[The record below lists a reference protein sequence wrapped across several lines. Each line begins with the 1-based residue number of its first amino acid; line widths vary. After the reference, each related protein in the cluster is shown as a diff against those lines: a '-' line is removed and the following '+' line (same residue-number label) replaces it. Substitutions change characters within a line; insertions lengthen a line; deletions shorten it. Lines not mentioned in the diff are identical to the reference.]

1 MHPVMR
7 QLVRDHGMMLAI
19 LDAIDREVTI
29 AEAGGPLDSEL
40 VVTALRCLHDVP
52 EWHHHPLEEALFARA
67 IGRDP
72 GCQGAFSEVWAE
84 HDRFPAATRR
94 LLDWFDGGEGG
105 GPEAPDLS
113 GEEVLAELGR
123 YAVEQRR
130 HIERENDSVFL
141 VLLAVLVDEDWEQG
155 RSAVTTDAA
164 TVFRPILDHI
174 QALQAAGRR

>member
-19 LDAIDREVTI
+19 LDAIDREVAI

-40 VVTALRCLHDVP
+40 VVTALRCLHDIP

-72 GCQGAFSEVWAE
+72 GCEGAFSEVWAE

-94 LLDWFDGGEGG
+94 LLDWFDDD
-105 GPEAPDLS
+105 PQAPDLS
-113 GEEVLAELGR
+113 AEEVLTALGR
-123 YAVEQRR
+123 YAAEQRR

-141 VLLAVLVDEDWEQG
+141 VLLAVLADEDWEQG
-155 RSAVTTDAA
+155 RSKVATDAA
-164 TVFRPILDHI
+164 AVFLPILDRIH
-174 QALQAAGRR
+174 ALQAAGRRSG